1 MPKPMGQ
8 FFITDAFTTPN
19 GWKLSPGQISTNAVV
34 YVNNQSPQ
42 EFSIWGNGVN
52 YLGTAPAWISF
63 WAFKMDLVYTFVEF
77 RPTMTL
83 NPLGP
88 PALYVNGLVFESY
101 EPDPHWQPI
110 AVVRQM
116 DQARQVRSVVVPMGL
131 SHWSAGQWAVGDPS
145 PLVLQTATI
154 SPNQLVA
161 GVAPI
166 YLYYAQVT
174 PTSST
179 TDQMAFN
186 LEVQWRTSGGVAV
199 GSAFVMARG
208 AVLNNVTNKTSTP
221 WVFAPTWPF
230 AAVGAFP
237 ATAAKADL
245 QLTFISGGRM
255 TSHYTI
261 AFWMDQTNVI
271 GDSDIGTQA
280 IYNAAN
286 PAANPYF

>member
-8 FFITDAFTTPN
+8 FFITDAFTTSN

-63 WAFKMDLVYTFVEF
+63 WAFKMDLVYTFIEF

-110 AVVRQM
+110 AVVRQI

-131 SHWSAGQWAVGDPS
+131 SHFNAGQWAVGDPS
-145 PLVLQTATI
+145 PLVLQTAII
-154 SPNQLVA
+154 SPDQLAA

-166 YLYYAQVT
+166 YLYYAQIYA
-174 PTSST
+174 TSST
-179 TDQMAFN
+179 TNAMAFN
-186 LEVQWRTSGGVAV
+186 LEVQWRTAGGVAV
-199 GSAFVMARG
+199 GGPLVMARG
-208 AVLNNVTNKTSTP
+208 AVLDNVTNQTTAP
-221 WVFAPTWPF
+221 WVFAPVWPF

-237 ATAAKADL
+237 ATSAKADL
-245 QLTFISGGRM
+245 QLTFVSGARM
-255 TSHYTI
+255 TVHYTI
-261 AFWMDQTNVI
+261 AFWMDQTNTI

-286 PAANPYF
+286 PSANPYF

>member
-1 MPKPMGQ
+1 MPKPLGQ

-42 EFSIWGNGVN
+42 EFTIWGNGVN
-52 YLGTAPAWISF
+52 YLGSAPAWISYWKF
-63 WAFKMDLVYTFVEF
+63 TMDLVYTFVEF
-77 RPTMTL
+77 RPTMSL

-88 PALYVNGLVFESY
+88 PALYVNGIVFESY

-110 AVVRQM
+110 AVVRQI
-116 DQARQVRSVVVPMGL
+116 DQARQVRSVMVPMGL
-131 SHWSAGQWAVGDPS
+131 SHVYGGQWAVGDPS
-145 PLVLQTATI
+145 PLVLQTSI
-154 SPNQLVA
+154 VSPAQLAA
-161 GVAPI
+161 GYAPV
-166 YLYYAQVT
+166 YLYYAQIT

-186 LEVQWRTSGGVAV
+186 VELQWRTSGGVAV
-199 GSAFVMARG
+199 GGPFVMARG
-208 AVLNNVTNKTSTP
+208 AVLDNVTNKTSTP
-221 WVFAPTWPF
+221 WIFAPVWPC
-230 AAVGAFP
+230 AGVGPFP
-237 ATAAKADL
+237 ATAAKADF

-255 TSHYTI
+255 TCHYTV
-261 AFWMDQTNVI
+261 AVGMDPSNVI

-286 PAANPYF
+286 PTANPYF